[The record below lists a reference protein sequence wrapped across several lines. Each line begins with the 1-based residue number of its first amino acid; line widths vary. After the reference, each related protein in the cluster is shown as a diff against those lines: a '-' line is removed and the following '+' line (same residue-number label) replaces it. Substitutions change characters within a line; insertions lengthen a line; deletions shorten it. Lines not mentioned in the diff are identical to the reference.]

1 MNDLNFFILRSFQG
15 EHWGYVAPA
24 IAVSIGMYVLFPAWL
39 ITRTRREM
47 LNMTTDRHE
56 GYLQLKETEYVQGL
70 DILYVVGNFHVFS
83 SFKKHGAHY
92 RAILLLM
99 GYAVLIFYAG
109 LFNHIFAQAV
119 TINVLLFLVWLVF
132 IIIRPYR
139 VSAFNVML
147 LISYLCL
154 NCACLIGA
162 LRSNFT
168 SFTIQT
174 IWLTP
179 DYVIWILIVIM

>member
-1 MNDLNFFILRSFQG
+1 MFQG
-15 EHWGYVAPA
+15 EHWAYVAPTL
-24 IAVSIGMYVLFPAWL
+24 AVSVGLFLLFPAWL

-70 DILYVVGNFHVFS
+70 DILYIVGNFHVFS

-92 RAILLLM
+92 RTTLILM
-99 GYAVLIFYAG
+99 GYVILIFYAG
-109 LFNHIFAQAV
+109 LFKHIFAQAV
-119 TINVLLFLVWLVF
+119 IINGILFLMWLAF

-139 VSAFNVML
+139 VPAFNYML
-147 LISYLCL
+147 VVTYLCL
-154 NCACLIGA
+154 NCGCLIGA
-162 LRSNFT
+162 LRTNFT
-168 SFTIQT
+168 SFTLQT

-179 DYVIWILIVIM
+179 EYIIWILGVIT

>member
-1 MNDLNFFILRSFQG
+1 
-15 EHWGYVAPA
+15 
-24 IAVSIGMYVLFPAWL
+24 MYVLFPAWL